1 VRLWVDDDLVLEEE
15 LDGRV
20 TRKILSFRVRKG
32 TVEELLEVPPGRRQV
47 KVQVRWDDNI
57 KSEAIAGTFKAG
69 ATRRLEI
76 RVSRLLGGLSL
87 RWK

>member
-1 VRLWVDDDLVLEEE
+1 VKSRRCSPT
-15 LDGRV
+15 GRH
-20 TRKILSFRVRKG
+20 
-32 TVEELLEVPPGRRQV
+32 QV

-57 KSEAIAGTFKAG
+57 KTEVAVGTFRPG
-69 ATRRLEI
+69 VTRRLEI

>member
-1 VRLWVDDDLVLEEE
+1 MPV
-15 LDGRV
+15 
-20 TRKILSFRVRKG
+20 
-32 TVEELLEVPPGRRQV
+32 GRREV
-47 KVQVRWDDNI
+47 KVQVRWDDNV
-57 KSEAIAGTFKAG
+57 KAQTTSATFKPN